1 MHQNFKIL
9 SLIGLSLIFFIILDL
24 ISFSQIV
31 DQIKPAFFLLSFI
44 YWNIAIPER
53 MNLFFVFFFGFLMDF
68 IQGTVLGLYPLIL
81 VSISYLSQRFFYQFR
96 PLKFIQQTV
105 VIFLIFLVIRFIIA
119 VDLNDSNP
127 SSLTLAD
134 KEYVLLSVAFAL
146 VNSIFWIPL
155 VSVHRIYR
163 RKFIKTEV

>member
-1 MHQNFKIL
+1 MHQNFKSL
-9 SLIGLSLIFFIILDL
+9 SLISLSLIFFIILDL
-24 ISFSQIV
+24 ISFSQTV

-105 VIFLIFLVIRFIIA
+105 VIFLIFLVIRFMIA

-163 RKFIKTEV
+163 RKLIKTEM

>member
-1 MHQNFKIL
+1 MHQNFKSL
-9 SLIGLSLIFFIILDL
+9 SLISLSLIFFIILDL

-81 VSISYLSQRFFYQFR
+81 ISISYLSQRFFYQFR

-105 VIFLIFLVIRFIIA
+105 VIFLIFLVIRFMIA

-163 RKFIKTEV
+163 RKLIKTEM